1 MKNFRHKPENP
12 LRKADWLVADCLLR
26 KARTLVKTHHYAH
39 GGSNTFTALHGLYR
53 RSNYELCG
61 VAWWLPPT
69 RDAAAKHWHNPEAVL
84 TLSRLAIVPGVPTN
98 AASFLMAAS
107 IRLLDP
113 RWELLLT
120 YADPS
125 QGHTGAI
132 YRATGWQYD
141 GMSKPERV
149 YFIGDQMVSRKC
161 GPKTR
166 THEEMTA
173 LGAECKGA
181 VAKHR
186 FKMVRVSTKNQ
197 SRRTVDIAPL
207 FDGLREASQ

>member
-1 MKNFRHKPENP
+1 M
-12 LRKADWLVADCLLR
+12 VAEY
-26 KARTLVKTHHYAH
+26 HYAH
-39 GGSNTFTALHGLYR
+39 GGSNTAVALHGLYR
-53 RSNYELCG
+53 RSNYDLCG

-69 RDAAAKHWHNPEAVL
+69 RDAAAKHWHKPEAVL
-84 TLSRLAIVPGVPTN
+84 TLSRLVIVPNMPTN
-98 AASFLMAAS
+98 AASFLMSAS
-107 IRLLDP
+107 IKLLDP

-125 QGHTGAI
+125 QGHRGQI

-141 GMSKPERV
+141 GPSKPERA
-149 YFIGDQMVSRKC
+149 YFIGAKMVSRKC

-173 LGAECKGA
+173 LGAECKGP

-186 FKMVRVSTKNQ
+186 FKMVRVDTHNSKANAIS
-197 SRRTVDIAPL
+197 SRARDAEDSGSARARTL
-207 FDGLREASQ
+207 FG